1 MAVEN
6 AVNYSLRVLKP
17 VLEGRASVARLRRS
31 AEEAYANRI
40 QAALKETVWMSGC
53 NNWYIRG
60 AGGKVWNAMTY
71 PWSQA
76 RFWWECLFPVWSDW
90 EYTVS
95 LFRVFLWPSHLLTVL
110 G

>member
-1 MAVEN
+1 MAIEN

-17 VLEGRASVARLRRS
+17 VIEGRASVARLRRS

-40 QAALKETVWMSGC
+40 QGALKETVWMSGC

-76 RFWWECLFPVWSDW
+76 RFWWDCLFPVWSDW

-95 LFRVFLWPSHLLTVL
+95 SFLLPCRWITRLHL
-110 G
+110 